1 MLRGMKSLIVLMFCS
16 YLYAGIG
23 AKRLLV
29 KTKNLKIEEHGPP
42 KHDDYKVTIDDRRI
56 TQENYHCQQEKVS
69 LKGVINRQIEEINH
83 AVCTS
88 DFQIPGKQYVYPGN
102 IMTTLP
108 VFGHEFYISL
118 ELYLSNY
125 KQQGGGWNRVKKNAV
140 FSIVDKSR
148 CPRLRKKN
156 RKKCTILD
164 VYTQPSKLKLVV
176 KKYNFNGQKPF
187 VYRKK
192 LHKFSRFAQVTM
204 EQFPK
209 RNGKLLFQIKYD
221 DMIGSQWEVEE
232 PSKHENVI
240 VYASHP
246 IAWETWWIRAVRNVV
261 ISAFEKELTTSE
273 TEESY
278 ESDYD

>member
-16 YLYAGIG
+16 NLYAGIG

-125 KQQGGGWNRVKKNAV
+125 KQQQSGWNRVKKNAV

-240 VYASHP
+240 VYASNP
-246 IAWETWWIRAVRNVV
+246 WDKKENINPVRNVV